1 MKPMFALFMGVA
13 CLSTAVVGLSTTAAL
28 IMVEHAGAAW
38 SGLPSAVLVL
48 GSAVGSLSSGALAAR
63 FGRRLVLVLLY
74 GAAVTGAL
82 VSFAGVLGGSVLALV
97 AGMPL
102 IGFGN
107 SGAQLSRYTAA
118 DLSPEHRKG
127 FALSTMV
134 WAGTVGAVAG
144 PALIAPA
151 AARAEAADLPA
162 LSGPIAAGAIVV
174 AIAVVAV
181 ATLPRGLAAPAEGAP
196 ERERMSVRN
205 PAVLGPL
212 VAMVG
217 AQLAMVA
224 VMTMTPVQ
232 LHEHGQGLDV
242 VGWVLSAHLVGMF
255 ALAPL
260 SGWIADRWGGRAAIF
275 GGIGTLTVAA
285 VTVIGAPDSHHVG
298 IPVALF
304 LLGYGW
310 NLVFVGGSSM
320 LSRDLPAA
328 QRSRAQGTV
337 DAFVWGTSAGASL
350 LAGQLFGLGGYVL
363 VGVAGGLCALAP
375 LAVLARRP
383 VVREPG
389 EKAGL
394 R

>member
-28 IMVEHAGAAW
+28 IVVEHAGAAW
-38 SGLPSAVLVL
+38 SGLPNAVLVL
-48 GSAVGSLSSGALAAR
+48 GSAAGSLWSGALAAR
-63 FGRRLVLVLLY
+63 YGRRLVLVLMY
-74 GAAVTGAL
+74 GAAVAGAL
-82 VSFAGVLGGSVLALV
+82 ISFAGVLGGSVLALV

-162 LSGPIAAGAIVV
+162 LSGPIAAGALVV
-174 AIAVVAV
+174 AIAVIAV
-181 ATLPRGLAAPAEGAP
+181 ATLPRGLTAPAEGVP
-196 ERERMSVRN
+196 RRERMSVRN
-205 PAVLGPL
+205 PVILGPL

-232 LHEHGQGLDV
+232 LHQHGQGLDV

-285 VTVIGAPDSHHVG
+285 VTAIGAPDSHHVG
-298 IPVALF
+298 IPVAMF

-320 LSRDLPAA
+320 LSRDLPPA
-328 QRSRAQGTV
+328 QRTRAQGTV
-337 DAFVWGTSAGASL
+337 DAFVWGTSAAASL

-363 VGVAGGLCALAP
+363 VAVAGGLCALVP
-375 LAVLARRP
+375 LAVIGRRTAVPEP
-383 VVREPG
+383 V

>member
-1 MKPMFALFMGVA
+1 MKPMFALFTGVA

-28 IMVEHAGAAW
+28 IVVEHTGPAW
-38 SGLPSAVLVL
+38 SGLPNAALVL
-48 GSAVGSLSSGALAAR
+48 GSAAGALASGTLAAR
-63 FGRRLVLVLLY
+63 YGRRLVLVMMY
-74 GAAVTGAL
+74 TAAVVGAL
-82 VSFAGVLGGSVLALV
+82 IAFAGVLGGSVLALV

-151 AARAEAADLPA
+151 AARAEAASLPA
-162 LSGPIAAGAIVV
+162 LSGPLLAGAIVV
-174 AIAVVAV
+174 AIAVIAV
-181 ATLPRGLAAPAEGAP
+181 AALPRALAAPVEKSP
-196 ERERMSVRN
+196 RRERMSMRN
-205 PAVLGPL
+205 PLILGPL
-212 VAMVG
+212 VAMAG

-232 LHEHGQGLDV
+232 LHQHGQGLDV
-242 VGWVLSAHLVGMF
+242 VGWVLSAHLIGMF

-260 SGWIADRWGGRAAIF
+260 SGWIADRWGGRATIF
-275 GGIGTLTVAA
+275 CGIGTLTVAA
-285 VTVIGAPDSHHVG
+285 VTTFGAPTSHHVG
-298 IPVALF
+298 IPIALF

-320 LSRDLPAA
+320 LSRDLPAD
-328 QRSRAQGTV
+328 QRTRAQGTV
-337 DAFVWGTSAGASL
+337 DAFVWGTSAAASL
-350 LAGQLFGLGGYVL
+350 FAGQLFGLGGYAL
-363 VGVAGGLCALAP
+363 VAVAAGVCALAP
-375 LAVLARRP
+375 LVVLGRRAV
-383 VVREPG
+383 VPG
-389 EKAGL
+389 TAEKAGL

>member
-1 MKPMFALFMGVA
+1 MKPMFALFTGVA

-28 IMVEHAGAAW
+28 IVTEHAGPAW
-38 SGLPSAVLVL
+38 SGLPNAVLVL
-48 GSAVGSLSSGALAAR
+48 GSAAGSLSSGALSAR
-63 FGRRLVLVLLY
+63 YGRRFVLVLMY
-74 GAAVTGAL
+74 AAAVAGA
-82 VSFAGVLGGSVLALV
+82 VISFAGVLGGSVLALV

-151 AARAEAADLPA
+151 AARAEAASLPP
-162 LSGPIAAGAIVV
+162 LSGPLLAGAIVV
-174 AIAVVAV
+174 AVAVLAV
-181 ATLPRGLAAPAEGAP
+181 ATLPRGLAAPAERVA
-196 ERERMSVRN
+196 RRQRMPVRN
-205 PAVLGPL
+205 PLILGPL

-232 LHEHGQGLDV
+232 LHEHGHGLDV
-242 VGWVLSAHLVGMF
+242 VGWVLSAHLIGMF

-260 SGWIADRWGGRAAIF
+260 SGWITDRWGGRVTIF
-275 GGIGTLTVAA
+275 GGIGTLAVAA
-285 VTVIGAPDSHHVG
+285 VTAIGAPDSHRVG
-298 IPVALF
+298 IPVAMF

-320 LSRDLPAA
+320 LSRDLPAE

-337 DAFVWGTSAGASL
+337 DAFVWGTSAAASL

-363 VGVAGGLCALAP
+363 VALAGGLCALAP
-375 LAVLARRP
+375 LAVIGRRAGADGT
-383 VVREPG
+383 V
-389 EKAGL
+389 EKVG
-394 R
+394 RG

>member
-1 MKPMFALFMGVA
+1 MKPMIALFTGVA
-13 CLSTAVVGLSTTAAL
+13 GVSTAVVGLSTTAAL
-28 IMVEHAGAAW
+28 IVVEHAGAAW
-38 SGLPSAVLVL
+38 SGLPNAVLVL
-48 GSAVGSLSSGALAAR
+48 GSAAGSLSSGVLAAR
-63 FGRRLVLVLLY
+63 LGRRLVLVLMY
-74 GAAVTGAL
+74 GAAVAGAL
-82 VSFAGVLGGSVLALV
+82 ISFAGVLGGSVLALV

-118 DLSPEHRKG
+118 DLAPEHRKG

-134 WAGTVGAVAG
+134 WAGTVGAIAG

-151 AARAEAADLPA
+151 AARAEAAELPA
-162 LSGPIAAGAIVV
+162 LSGPIAAGAIAV

-181 ATLPRGLAAPAEGAP
+181 AALPRGLAAPAERVP
-196 ERERMSVRN
+196 RRERMSVRN
-205 PAVLGPL
+205 PLILGPL

-232 LHEHGQGLDV
+232 LHQHGQGLDV
-242 VGWVLSAHLVGMF
+242 VGWVLSAHLIGMF

-285 VTVIGAPDSHHVG
+285 VTAIGAPDSHQVG
-298 IPVALF
+298 IPVAMF

-320 LSRDLPAA
+320 LSRDLPAE
-328 QRSRAQGTV
+328 QRARAQGTV
-337 DAFVWGTSAGASL
+337 DAFVWGTSAAASL

-363 VGVAGGLCALAP
+363 VAVAGGLCALVP
-375 LAVLARRP
+375 LAVIGRRTG
-383 VVREPG
+383 VAVPG

-394 R
+394 H

>member
-28 IMVEHAGAAW
+28 IVVDHAGAAW
-38 SGLPSAVLVL
+38 SGLPNAVLVL

-63 FGRRLVLVLLY
+63 YGRRLVLVLMY
-74 GAAVTGAL
+74 GAAVIGAL

-118 DLSPEHRKG
+118 DLAPERRKG

-151 AARAEAADLPA
+151 AARAEAAELPA
-162 LSGPIAAGAIVV
+162 LSGPIAAGAVVV
-174 AIAVVAV
+174 ALAVVAV
-181 ATLPRGLAAPAEGAP
+181 VTLPRNLAAPVERAP
-196 ERERMSVRN
+196 RRERMSVRN
-205 PAVLGPL
+205 PVILGPL

-242 VGWVLSAHLVGMF
+242 VGWVLSAHLIGMF

-260 SGWIADRWGGRAAIF
+260 SGWITDRWGGRATIF

-285 VTVIGAPDSHHVG
+285 VTAIGAPDSHHVG
-298 IPVALF
+298 IPVAMF

-310 NLVFVGGSSM
+310 NLVFVGGSGL
-320 LSRDLPAA
+320 LSRDLPPA
-328 QRSRAQGTV
+328 QRARAQGTV
-337 DAFVWGTSAGASL
+337 DAFVWGTSAAASL

-363 VGVAGGLCALAP
+363 VAVAGGLCALAP
-375 LAVLARRP
+375 LAVLGRRVAVAEP
-383 VVREPG
+383 V

>member
-28 IMVEHAGAAW
+28 IVVDHAGAAW
-38 SGLPSAVLVL
+38 SGLPNAVLVL

-63 FGRRLVLVLLY
+63 YGRRLVLVLMY
-74 GAAVTGAL
+74 GAAVIGAL

-118 DLSPEHRKG
+118 DLAPEHRKG

-151 AARAEAADLPA
+151 AARAEAAELPA
-162 LSGPIAAGAIVV
+162 LSGPIAAGAVVV
-174 AIAVVAV
+174 ALAVVAV
-181 ATLPRGLAAPAEGAP
+181 VTLPRNLAAPVERAP
-196 ERERMSVRN
+196 RRERMSVRN
-205 PAVLGPL
+205 PVILGPL

-242 VGWVLSAHLVGMF
+242 VGWVLSAHLIGMF

-260 SGWIADRWGGRAAIF
+260 SGWITDRWGGRVTIF

-285 VTVIGAPDSHHVG
+285 VTAIGAPDSHHVG
-298 IPVALF
+298 IPVAMF

-310 NLVFVGGSSM
+310 NLVFVGGSGL
-320 LSRDLPAA
+320 LSGDLPPA
-328 QRSRAQGTV
+328 QRARAQGTV
-337 DAFVWGTSAGASL
+337 DAFVWGTSAVASL

-363 VGVAGGLCALAP
+363 VAVAGGLCALAP
-375 LAVLARRP
+375 LAVLGRRVAVAEP
-383 VVREPG
+383 V

>member
-28 IMVEHAGAAW
+28 IVVEHAGAAW
-38 SGLPSAVLVL
+38 SGLPNAVLVL
-48 GSAVGSLSSGALAAR
+48 GSAAGSLWSGALAAR
-63 FGRRLVLVLLY
+63 YGRRLVLVLMY
-74 GAAVTGAL
+74 GAAVAGAL
-82 VSFAGVLGGSVLALV
+82 ISFAGVLGGSVLALV

-162 LSGPIAAGAIVV
+162 LSGPIAAGAMVV
-174 AIAVVAV
+174 VIAVIAV
-181 ATLPRGLAAPAEGAP
+181 ATLPRGLSAPAEGVP
-196 ERERMSVRN
+196 RRERMSVRN
-205 PAVLGPL
+205 PVILGPL

-232 LHEHGQGLDV
+232 LHQHGQGLDV

-275 GGIGTLTVAA
+275 GGIGTLTSRRSPRS
-285 VTVIGAPDSHHVG
+285 APRIRITWES
-298 IPVALF
+298 
-304 LLGYGW
+304 
-310 NLVFVGGSSM
+310 
-320 LSRDLPAA
+320 
-328 QRSRAQGTV
+328 RSRCSCLATAGT
-337 DAFVWGTSAGASL
+337 WCSSAAAACSAAISRPLSGRGRRAPSTPSS
-350 LAGQLFGLGGYVL
+350 GGPRPRPACSP
-363 VGVAGGLCALAP
+363 GSCSAWADTFWSPSRADCA
-375 LAVLARRP
+375 RSSRS
-383 VVREPG
+383 R
-389 EKAGL
+389 
-394 R
+394 